1 MRKVLGILCLLFCL
15 YSCNSDDSS
24 NDPVVPE
31 PEIVKAPLTVLAYM
45 VANNNLDDDLYENIV
60 AMYQGLQ
67 LLDKPATLLVYW
79 DGKTP
84 FGENNVTHAILRFE
98 TDGEGNINGLPA
110 LDESYNMDV
119 IMATAEVVK
128 EYSTQ
133 MSASK
138 HVMTNVLKD
147 MLSLAPA
154 NRYGLIFGSHA
165 SAWTNSIFTSRSFG
179 QDGPGTDNTILLPDM
194 VEAIRSTGVHFDYI
208 LFDACYMGTIEV
220 CYDFKDVADYLI
232 ASVMEVPAYGFPYAT
247 ELMPALFEG
256 TEASYKKICQEFI
269 SFYTDFYTQK
279 KSAWGTV
286 ALINSK
292 EVNSLVSSLK
302 NEIISHKDK
311 LADYDVSSLQEY
323 GKSSGPDIAYD
334 LRQFVKELNDGNIPT
349 DFDEKLNKAVL
360 YKGCL
365 TEARPANYAVDV
377 ENYCGLGI
385 YIPVSSRTDWN
396 DYFKT
401 IDWFSASGWNEVT
414 FAWNF

>member
-1 MRKVLGILCLLFCL
+1 M
-15 YSCNSDDSS
+15 
-24 NDPVVPE
+24 PE
-31 PEIVKAPLTVLAYM
+31 TSTTPLTVLAYM
-45 VANNNLDDDLYENIV
+45 VANNDLDDDLYENLF

-79 DGKTP
+79 DGKTS
-84 FGENNVTHAILRFE
+84 FGENNATHAILRFE
-98 TDGEGNINGLPA
+98 TDGNGNINGLPA
-110 LDESYNMDV
+110 LNEGYDLEV
-119 IMATAEVVK
+119 IMTIAEVVK
-128 EYSTQ
+128 EYPVQSSVSKNVMST
-133 MSASK
+133 
-138 HVMTNVLKD
+138 VLTD
-147 MLSLAPA
+147 MLTFAPTD
-154 NRYGLIFGSHA
+154 RYGLIFGSHA
-165 SAWTNSIFTSRSFG
+165 SAWTNSIYTRSFG
-179 QDGPGTDNTILLPDM
+179 LDGQQTDNTILLPYM

-232 ASVMEVPAYGFPYAT
+232 ASVMEVPAYGFPYGT

-256 TEASYKKICQEFI
+256 IETSYKKICQEYI
-269 SFYTDFYTQK
+269 DYYIDVYSQK
-279 KSAWGTV
+279 HSAWGTV
-286 ALINSK
+286 VLIDNK

-302 NEIISHKDK
+302 NEITTHKDK
-311 LADYDVSSLQEY
+311 LADYKVSTLQDY
-323 GKSSGPDIAYD
+323 GKSSAPDIAYD

-365 TEARPANYAVDV
+365 TEARPSNYAVDA

>member
-1 MRKVLGILCLLFCL
+1 M
-15 YSCNSDDSS
+15 
-24 NDPVVPE
+24 PE
-31 PEIVKAPLTVLAYM
+31 TSTTPLTVLAYM
-45 VANNNLDDDLYENIV
+45 VANNDLDDDLYENLF

-79 DGKTP
+79 DGKTS
-84 FGENNVTHAILRFE
+84 FGENNATHAILRFE
-98 TDGEGNINGLPA
+98 TDGNGNINGLPA
-110 LDESYNMDV
+110 LNEGYDLEV
-119 IMATAEVVK
+119 IMTIAEVVK
-128 EYSTQ
+128 EYPVQSSVTKNVMST
-133 MSASK
+133 
-138 HVMTNVLKD
+138 VLTD
-147 MLSLAPA
+147 MLTFAPTD
-154 NRYGLIFGSHA
+154 RYGLIFGSHA
-165 SAWTNSIFTSRSFG
+165 SAWTNSIYTRSFG
-179 QDGPGTDNTILLPDM
+179 LDGQQTDNTILLPYM

-232 ASVMEVPAYGFPYAT
+232 ASVMEVPAYGFPYGT

-256 TEASYKKICQEFI
+256 IETSYKKICQEYI
-269 SFYTDFYTQK
+269 DYYIDVYSQK
-279 KSAWGTV
+279 HSAWGTV
-286 ALINSK
+286 VLIDNK
-292 EVNSLVSSLK
+292 QVNSLVSSLK
-302 NEIISHKDK
+302 NEITTHKDK
-311 LADYDVSSLQEY
+311 LADYKVSTLQDY
-323 GKSSGPDIAYD
+323 GKSSAPDIAYD

-365 TEARPANYAVDV
+365 TEARPANYAVDA

>member
-1 MRKVLGILCLLFCL
+1 MNKWFWILCLVCVFC
-15 YSCNSDDSS
+15 SCSNNDSP
-24 NDPVVPE
+24 DLPE
-31 PEIVKAPLTVLAYM
+31 TSTTPLTVLAYM
-45 VANNNLDDDLYENIV
+45 VANNDLDDDLYENLF

-79 DGKTP
+79 DGKTS
-84 FGENNVTHAILRFE
+84 FGENNATHAILRFE
-98 TDGEGNINGLPA
+98 TDGNGNINGLPA
-110 LDESYNMDV
+110 LNEGYDLEV
-119 IMATAEVVK
+119 IMTIAEVVK
-128 EYSTQ
+128 EYPVQSSVTKNVMST
-133 MSASK
+133 
-138 HVMTNVLKD
+138 VLTD
-147 MLSLAPA
+147 MLTFAPTD
-154 NRYGLIFGSHA
+154 RYGLIFGSHA
-165 SAWTNSIFTSRSFG
+165 SAWTNSIYTRSFG
-179 QDGPGTDNTILLPDM
+179 LDGQQTDNTILLPYM

-232 ASVMEVPAYGFPYAT
+232 ASVMEVPAYGFPYGT

-256 TEASYKKICQEFI
+256 IETSYKKICQEYI
-269 SFYTDFYTQK
+269 DYYIDVYSQK
-279 KSAWGTV
+279 HSAWGTV
-286 ALINSK
+286 VLIDNK
-292 EVNSLVSSLK
+292 QVNSLVSSLK
-302 NEIISHKDK
+302 NEITTHKDK
-311 LADYDVSSLQEY
+311 LADYKVSTLQDY
-323 GKSSGPDIAYD
+323 GKSSAPDIAYD

-365 TEARPANYAVDV
+365 TEARPANYAVDA

>member
-1 MRKVLGILCLLFCL
+1 M
-15 YSCNSDDSS
+15 
-24 NDPVVPE
+24 PE
-31 PEIVKAPLTVLAYM
+31 TSTTPLTVLAYM
-45 VANNNLDDDLYENIV
+45 VANNDLDDDLYENLF

-79 DGKTP
+79 DGKTS
-84 FGENNVTHAILRFE
+84 FGENNATHAILRFE
-98 TDGEGNINGLPA
+98 TDGNGNINGLPA
-110 LDESYNMDV
+110 LNEGYDLEV
-119 IMATAEVVK
+119 IMTIAEVVK
-128 EYSTQ
+128 EYPVQSSVTKNVMST
-133 MSASK
+133 
-138 HVMTNVLKD
+138 VLTD
-147 MLSLAPA
+147 MLTFAPTD
-154 NRYGLIFGSHA
+154 RYGLIFGSHA
-165 SAWTNSIFTSRSFG
+165 SAWTNSIYTRSFG
-179 QDGPGTDNTILLPDM
+179 LDGQQTDNTILLPYM

-232 ASVMEVPAYGFPYAT
+232 ASVMEVPAYGFPYGT

-256 TEASYKKICQEFI
+256 IETSYKKICQEYI
-269 SFYTDFYTQK
+269 DYYIDVYSQK
-279 KSAWGTV
+279 HSAWGTV
-286 ALINSK
+286 VLIDNK

-302 NEIISHKDK
+302 NEITTHKDK
-311 LADYDVSSLQEY
+311 LADYKVSTLQDY
-323 GKSSGPDIAYD
+323 GKSSAPDIAYD

>member
-1 MRKVLGILCLLFCL
+1 M
-15 YSCNSDDSS
+15 
-24 NDPVVPE
+24 PE
-31 PEIVKAPLTVLAYM
+31 TSTTPLTVLAYM
-45 VANNNLDDDLYENIV
+45 VANNDLDDDLYENLF

-79 DGKTP
+79 DGKTS
-84 FGENNVTHAILRFE
+84 FGENNATHAILRFE
-98 TDGEGNINGLPA
+98 TDGNGNINGLPA
-110 LDESYNMDV
+110 LNEGYDLEV
-119 IMATAEVVK
+119 IMTIAEVVK
-128 EYSTQ
+128 EYPVQSSVSKNVMST
-133 MSASK
+133 
-138 HVMTNVLKD
+138 VLTD
-147 MLSLAPA
+147 MLTFAPTD
-154 NRYGLIFGSHA
+154 RYGLIFGSHA
-165 SAWTNSIFTSRSFG
+165 SAWTNSIYTRSFG
-179 QDGPGTDNTILLPDM
+179 LDGQQTDSTILLPYM

-232 ASVMEVPAYGFPYAT
+232 ASVMEVPAYGFPYGT

-256 TEASYKKICQEFI
+256 IETSYKKICQEYI
-269 SFYTDFYTQK
+269 DYYIDVYSQK
-279 KSAWGTV
+279 HSAWGTV
-286 ALINSK
+286 VLIDNK

-302 NEIISHKDK
+302 NEITTHKDK
-311 LADYDVSSLQEY
+311 LADYKVSTLQDY
-323 GKSSGPDIAYD
+323 GKSSAPDIAYD

-365 TEARPANYAVDV
+365 TEARPSNYAVDA

>member
-1 MRKVLGILCLLFCL
+1 M
-15 YSCNSDDSS
+15 
-24 NDPVVPE
+24 PE
-31 PEIVKAPLTVLAYM
+31 TSTTPLTVLAYM
-45 VANNNLDDDLYENIV
+45 VANNDLDDDLYENLF

-79 DGKTP
+79 DGKTS
-84 FGENNVTHAILRFE
+84 FGENNATHAILRFE
-98 TDGEGNINGLPA
+98 TDGNGNINGLPA
-110 LDESYNMDV
+110 LNEGYDLEV
-119 IMATAEVVK
+119 IMTIAEVVK
-128 EYSTQ
+128 EYPVQSSVTKNVMST
-133 MSASK
+133 
-138 HVMTNVLKD
+138 VLTD
-147 MLSLAPA
+147 MLTFAPTD
-154 NRYGLIFGSHA
+154 RYGLIFGSHA
-165 SAWTNSIFTSRSFG
+165 SAWTNSIYTRSFG
-179 QDGPGTDNTILLPDM
+179 LDGQQTDNTILLPYM

-232 ASVMEVPAYGFPYAT
+232 ASVMEVPAYGFPYGT
-247 ELMPALFEG
+247 ELMPASFEG
-256 TEASYKKICQEFI
+256 IETSYKKICQEYI
-269 SFYTDFYTQK
+269 DYYIDVYSQK
-279 KSAWGTV
+279 HSAWGTV
-286 ALINSK
+286 VLIDNK

-302 NEIISHKDK
+302 NEITTHKDK
-311 LADYDVSSLQEY
+311 LADYKVSTLQDY
-323 GKSSGPDIAYD
+323 GKSSAPDIAYD

-365 TEARPANYAVDV
+365 TEARPSNYAVDA

>member
-1 MRKVLGILCLLFCL
+1 M
-15 YSCNSDDSS
+15 
-24 NDPVVPE
+24 PE
-31 PEIVKAPLTVLAYM
+31 TSTTPLTVLAYM
-45 VANNNLDDDLYENIV
+45 VANNDLDDDLYENLF

-79 DGKTP
+79 DGKTS
-84 FGENNVTHAILRFE
+84 FGENNATHAILRFE
-98 TDGEGNINGLPA
+98 TDGNGNINGLPA
-110 LDESYNMDV
+110 LNEGYDLEV
-119 IMATAEVVK
+119 IMTIAEVVK
-128 EYSTQ
+128 EYPVQSSVTKNVMST
-133 MSASK
+133 
-138 HVMTNVLKD
+138 VLTD
-147 MLSLAPA
+147 MLTFAPTD
-154 NRYGLIFGSHA
+154 RYGLIFGSHA
-165 SAWTNSIFTSRSFG
+165 SAWTNSIYTRSFG
-179 QDGPGTDNTILLPDM
+179 LDGQQTDNTILLPYM

-232 ASVMEVPAYGFPYAT
+232 ASVMEVPAYGFPYGT

-256 TEASYKKICQEFI
+256 IETSYKKICQEYI
-269 SFYTDFYTQK
+269 DYYIDVYSQK
-279 KSAWGTV
+279 HSAWGTV
-286 ALINSK
+286 VLIDNK

-302 NEIISHKDK
+302 NEITTHKDK
-311 LADYDVSSLQEY
+311 LADYKVSTLQDY
-323 GKSSGPDIAYD
+323 GKSSAPDIAYD

-349 DFDEKLNKAVL
+349 DFDEKLKKAVL

-365 TEARPANYAVDV
+365 TEARPSNYAVDA

>member
-1 MRKVLGILCLLFCL
+1 M
-15 YSCNSDDSS
+15 
-24 NDPVVPE
+24 PE
-31 PEIVKAPLTVLAYM
+31 TSTTPLTVLAYM
-45 VANNNLDDDLYENIV
+45 VANNDLDDDLYENLF

-79 DGKTP
+79 DGKTS
-84 FGENNVTHAILRFE
+84 FGENNATHAILRFE
-98 TDGEGNINGLPA
+98 TDGNGNINGLPA
-110 LDESYNMDV
+110 LNEGYDLEV
-119 IMATAEVVK
+119 IMTIAEVVK
-128 EYSTQ
+128 EYPVQSSVTKNVMST
-133 MSASK
+133 
-138 HVMTNVLKD
+138 VLTD
-147 MLSLAPA
+147 MLTFAPTD
-154 NRYGLIFGSHA
+154 RYGLIFGSHA
-165 SAWTNSIFTSRSFG
+165 SAWTNSIYTRSFG
-179 QDGPGTDNTILLPDM
+179 LDGQQTGNTILLPYM

-232 ASVMEVPAYGFPYAT
+232 ASVMEVPAYGFPYGT

-256 TEASYKKICQEFI
+256 IETSYKKICQEYI
-269 SFYTDFYTQK
+269 DYYIDVYSQK
-279 KSAWGTV
+279 HSAWGTV
-286 ALINSK
+286 VLIDNK
-292 EVNSLVSSLK
+292 QVNSLVSSLK
-302 NEIISHKDK
+302 NEITTHKDK
-311 LADYDVSSLQEY
+311 LADYKVSTLQDY
-323 GKSSGPDIAYD
+323 GKSSAPDIAYD

>member
-1 MRKVLGILCLLFCL
+1 M
-15 YSCNSDDSS
+15 
-24 NDPVVPE
+24 PE
-31 PEIVKAPLTVLAYM
+31 TSTTPLTVLAYM
-45 VANNNLDDDLYENIV
+45 VANNDLDDDLYENLF

-79 DGKTP
+79 DGKTS
-84 FGENNVTHAILRFE
+84 FGENNATHAILRFE
-98 TDGEGNINGLPA
+98 TDGNGNINGLPA
-110 LDESYNMDV
+110 LNEGYDLEV
-119 IMATAEVVK
+119 IMTIAEVVK
-128 EYSTQ
+128 EYPVQSSVTKNVMST
-133 MSASK
+133 
-138 HVMTNVLKD
+138 VLTD
-147 MLSLAPA
+147 MLTFAPTD
-154 NRYGLIFGSHA
+154 RYGLIFGSHA
-165 SAWTNSIFTSRSFG
+165 SAWTNSIYTRSFG
-179 QDGPGTDNTILLPDM
+179 LDGQQTDNTILLPYM

-232 ASVMEVPAYGFPYAT
+232 ASVMEVPAYGFPYGT

-256 TEASYKKICQEFI
+256 IETSYKKICQEYI
-269 SFYTDFYTQK
+269 DYYIDVYSQK
-279 KSAWGTV
+279 HSAWGTV
-286 ALINSK
+286 VLIDNK

-302 NEIISHKDK
+302 NEITTHKDK
-311 LADYDVSSLQEY
+311 LADYKVSTLQDY
-323 GKSSGPDIAYD
+323 GKSSAPDIAYD

-365 TEARPANYAVDV
+365 TEARPSNYAVDV

>member
-1 MRKVLGILCLLFCL
+1 M
-15 YSCNSDDSS
+15 
-24 NDPVVPE
+24 PE
-31 PEIVKAPLTVLAYM
+31 TSTTPLTVLAYM
-45 VANNNLDDDLYENIV
+45 VANNDLDDDLYENLF

-79 DGKTP
+79 DGKTS
-84 FGENNVTHAILRFE
+84 FGENNATHAILRFE
-98 TDGEGNINGLPA
+98 TDGNGNINGLPA
-110 LDESYNMDV
+110 LNEGYDLEV
-119 IMATAEVVK
+119 IMTIAEVVK
-128 EYSTQ
+128 EYPVQSSVTKNVMST
-133 MSASK
+133 
-138 HVMTNVLKD
+138 VLTD
-147 MLSLAPA
+147 MLTFAPTD
-154 NRYGLIFGSHA
+154 RYGLIFGSHA
-165 SAWTNSIFTSRSFG
+165 SAWTNSIYTRSFG
-179 QDGPGTDNTILLPDM
+179 LDGQQTDNTILLPYM

-232 ASVMEVPAYGFPYAT
+232 ASVMEVPAYGFPYGT

-256 TEASYKKICQEFI
+256 IETSYKKICQEYI
-269 SFYTDFYTQK
+269 DYYIDVYSQK
-279 KSAWGTV
+279 HSAWGTV
-286 ALINSK
+286 VLIDNK

-302 NEIISHKDK
+302 NEITTHKDK
-311 LADYDVSSLQEY
+311 LADYKVSTLQDY
-323 GKSSGPDIAYD
+323 GKSSAPDIAYD

-365 TEARPANYAVDV
+365 TEARPSNYAVDA

>member
-1 MRKVLGILCLLFCL
+1 M
-15 YSCNSDDSS
+15 
-24 NDPVVPE
+24 PE
-31 PEIVKAPLTVLAYM
+31 TSTTPLTVLAYM
-45 VANNNLDDDLYENIV
+45 VANNDLNDDLYENLF

-79 DGKTP
+79 DGKTS
-84 FGENNVTHAILRFE
+84 FGENNATHAILRFE
-98 TDGEGNINGLPA
+98 TDGNGNINGLPA
-110 LDESYNMDV
+110 LNEGYDLEV
-119 IMATAEVVK
+119 IMTIAEVVK
-128 EYSTQ
+128 EYPVQSSVTKNVMST
-133 MSASK
+133 
-138 HVMTNVLKD
+138 VLTD
-147 MLSLAPA
+147 MLTFAPTD
-154 NRYGLIFGSHA
+154 RYGLIFGSHA
-165 SAWTNSIFTSRSFG
+165 SAWTNSIYTRSFG
-179 QDGPGTDNTILLPDM
+179 LDGQQTDNTILLPYM

-232 ASVMEVPAYGFPYAT
+232 ASVMEVPAYGFPYGT

-256 TEASYKKICQEFI
+256 IETSYKKICQEYI
-269 SFYTDFYTQK
+269 DYYIDVYSQK
-279 KSAWGTV
+279 HSAWGTV
-286 ALINSK
+286 VLIDNK

-302 NEIISHKDK
+302 NEITTHKDK
-311 LADYDVSSLQEY
+311 LADYKVSTLQDY
-323 GKSSGPDIAYD
+323 GKSSAPDIAYD

>member
-1 MRKVLGILCLLFCL
+1 M
-15 YSCNSDDSS
+15 
-24 NDPVVPE
+24 PE
-31 PEIVKAPLTVLAYM
+31 TSTTPLTVLAYM
-45 VANNNLDDDLYENIV
+45 VANNDLDDDLYENLF

-79 DGKTP
+79 DGKTS
-84 FGENNVTHAILRFE
+84 FGENNATHAILRFE
-98 TDGEGNINGLPA
+98 TDGNGNINGLPA
-110 LDESYNMDV
+110 LNEGYDLEV
-119 IMATAEVVK
+119 IMTIAEVVK
-128 EYSTQ
+128 EYPVQSSVTKNVMST
-133 MSASK
+133 
-138 HVMTNVLKD
+138 VLTD
-147 MLSLAPA
+147 MLTFAPTD
-154 NRYGLIFGSHA
+154 RYGLIFGSHA
-165 SAWTNSIFTSRSFG
+165 SAWTNSIYTRSFG
-179 QDGPGTDNTILLPDM
+179 LDGQQTDNTILLPDM

-232 ASVMEVPAYGFPYAT
+232 ASVMEVPAYGFPYGT

-256 TEASYKKICQEFI
+256 IETSYKKICQEYI
-269 SFYTDFYTQK
+269 DYYIDVYSQK
-279 KSAWGTV
+279 HSAWGTV
-286 ALINSK
+286 VLIDNK

-302 NEIISHKDK
+302 NEITTHKDK
-311 LADYDVSSLQEY
+311 LADYKVSTLQDY
-323 GKSSGPDIAYD
+323 GKSSAPDIAYD

>member
-1 MRKVLGILCLLFCL
+1 MNKWFWILCLVCVFC
-15 YSCNSDDSS
+15 SCNNNDSP
-24 NDPVVPE
+24 DLPE
-31 PEIVKAPLTVLAYM
+31 TSTTPLTVLAYM
-45 VANNNLDDDLYENIV
+45 VANNDLDDDLYENLF

-79 DGKTP
+79 DGKTS
-84 FGENNVTHAILRFE
+84 FGENNATHAILRFE
-98 TDGEGNINGLPA
+98 TDGNGNINGLPA
-110 LDESYNMDV
+110 LNEGYDLEV
-119 IMATAEVVK
+119 IMTIAEVVK
-128 EYSTQ
+128 EYPVQSSVTKNVMST
-133 MSASK
+133 
-138 HVMTNVLKD
+138 VLTD
-147 MLSLAPA
+147 MLTFAPTD
-154 NRYGLIFGSHA
+154 RYGLIFGSHA
-165 SAWTNSIFTSRSFG
+165 SAWTNSIYTRSFG
-179 QDGPGTDNTILLPDM
+179 LDGQQTDNTILLPYM

-232 ASVMEVPAYGFPYAT
+232 ASVMEVPAYGFPYGT

-256 TEASYKKICQEFI
+256 IETSYKKICQEYI
-269 SFYTDFYTQK
+269 DYYIDVYSQK
-279 KSAWGTV
+279 HSAWGTV
-286 ALINSK
+286 VLIDNK

-302 NEIISHKDK
+302 NEITTHKDK
-311 LADYDVSSLQEY
+311 LADYKVSTLQDY
-323 GKSSGPDIAYD
+323 GKSSAPDIAYD

-365 TEARPANYAVDV
+365 TEARPSNYAVDA

>member
-1 MRKVLGILCLLFCL
+1 M
-15 YSCNSDDSS
+15 
-24 NDPVVPE
+24 PE
-31 PEIVKAPLTVLAYM
+31 TSTTPLTVLAYM
-45 VANNNLDDDLYENIV
+45 VANNDLDDDLYENLF

-79 DGKTP
+79 DGKTS
-84 FGENNVTHAILRFE
+84 FGENNATHAILRFE
-98 TDGEGNINGLPA
+98 TDGNGNINGLPA
-110 LDESYNMDV
+110 LNEGYDLEV
-119 IMATAEVVK
+119 IMTIAEVVK
-128 EYSTQ
+128 EYPVQSSVTKNVMST
-133 MSASK
+133 
-138 HVMTNVLKD
+138 VLTD
-147 MLSLAPA
+147 MLTFAPTD
-154 NRYGLIFGSHA
+154 RYGLIFGSHA
-165 SAWTNSIFTSRSFG
+165 SAWTNSIYTRSFG
-179 QDGPGTDNTILLPDM
+179 LDGQQTDNTILLPDM

-232 ASVMEVPAYGFPYAT
+232 ASVMEVPAYGFPYGT

-256 TEASYKKICQEFI
+256 IETSYKKICQEYI
-269 SFYTDFYTQK
+269 DYYIDVYSQK
-279 KSAWGTV
+279 HSAWGTV
-286 ALINSK
+286 VLIDNK

-302 NEIISHKDK
+302 NEITTHKDK
-311 LADYDVSSLQEY
+311 LADYKVSTLQDY
-323 GKSSGPDIAYD
+323 GKSSAPDIAYD

-365 TEARPANYAVDV
+365 TEALPANYAVDV

>member
-1 MRKVLGILCLLFCL
+1 M
-15 YSCNSDDSS
+15 
-24 NDPVVPE
+24 PE
-31 PEIVKAPLTVLAYM
+31 TSTTPLTVLAYM
-45 VANNNLDDDLYENIV
+45 VANNDLDDDLYENLF

-79 DGKTP
+79 DGKTS
-84 FGENNVTHAILRFE
+84 FGENNATHAILRFE
-98 TDGEGNINGLPA
+98 TDGNGNINGLPA
-110 LDESYNMDV
+110 LNEGYDLEV
-119 IMATAEVVK
+119 IMTIAEVVK
-128 EYSTQ
+128 EYPIQSSVTKNVMST
-133 MSASK
+133 
-138 HVMTNVLKD
+138 VLTD
-147 MLSLAPA
+147 MLTFAPTD
-154 NRYGLIFGSHA
+154 RYGLIFGSHA
-165 SAWTNSIFTSRSFG
+165 SAWTNSIYTRSFG
-179 QDGPGTDNTILLPDM
+179 LDGQQTDNTILLPYM

-232 ASVMEVPAYGFPYAT
+232 ASVMEVPAYGFPYGT

-256 TEASYKKICQEFI
+256 IETSYKKICQEYI
-269 SFYTDFYTQK
+269 DYYIDVYSQK
-279 KSAWGTV
+279 HSAWGTV
-286 ALINSK
+286 VLIDNK
-292 EVNSLVSSLK
+292 QVNSLVSSLK
-302 NEIISHKDK
+302 NEITTHKDK
-311 LADYDVSSLQEY
+311 LADYKVSTLQDY
-323 GKSSGPDIAYD
+323 GKSSAPDIAYD

>member
-1 MRKVLGILCLLFCL
+1 M
-15 YSCNSDDSS
+15 
-24 NDPVVPE
+24 PE
-31 PEIVKAPLTVLAYM
+31 TSTTPLTVLAYM
-45 VANNNLDDDLYENIV
+45 VANNDLDDDLYENLF

-79 DGKTP
+79 DGKTS
-84 FGENNVTHAILRFE
+84 FGENNATHAILRFE
-98 TDGEGNINGLPA
+98 TDGNGNINGLPA
-110 LDESYNMDV
+110 LNEGYDLEV
-119 IMATAEVVK
+119 IMTIAEVVK
-128 EYSTQ
+128 EYPVQSSVTKNVMST
-133 MSASK
+133 
-138 HVMTNVLKD
+138 VLTD
-147 MLSLAPA
+147 MLTFAPTD
-154 NRYGLIFGSHA
+154 RYGLIFGSHA
-165 SAWTNSIFTSRSFG
+165 SAWTNSIYTRSFG
-179 QDGPGTDNTILLPDM
+179 LDGQQTDNTILLPYM

-232 ASVMEVPAYGFPYAT
+232 ASVMEVPAYGFPYGT

-256 TEASYKKICQEFI
+256 IETSYKKICQEYI
-269 SFYTDFYTQK
+269 DYYIDVYSQK
-279 KSAWGTV
+279 HSAWGTV
-286 ALINSK
+286 VLIDNK

-302 NEIISHKDK
+302 NEITTHKDK
-311 LADYDVSSLQEY
+311 LADYKVSTLQDY
-323 GKSSGPDIAYD
+323 GKSSAPDIAYD

-365 TEARPANYAVDV
+365 TEARPSNYAVDV

-385 YIPVSSRTDWN
+385 YIPVSSRTVWN

>member
-1 MRKVLGILCLLFCL
+1 M
-15 YSCNSDDSS
+15 
-24 NDPVVPE
+24 PE
-31 PEIVKAPLTVLAYM
+31 TSTTPLTVLAYM
-45 VANNNLDDDLYENIV
+45 VANNDLDDDLYENLF

-79 DGKTP
+79 DGKTS
-84 FGENNVTHAILRFE
+84 FGENNATHAILRFE
-98 TDGEGNINGLPA
+98 TDGNGNINGLPA
-110 LDESYNMDV
+110 LNEGYDLEV
-119 IMATAEVVK
+119 IMTIAEVVK
-128 EYSTQ
+128 EYPVQSSVTKNVMST
-133 MSASK
+133 
-138 HVMTNVLKD
+138 VLTD
-147 MLSLAPA
+147 MLTFAPTD
-154 NRYGLIFGSHA
+154 RYGLIFGSHA
-165 SAWTNSIFTSRSFG
+165 SAWTNSIYTRSFG
-179 QDGPGTDNTILLPDM
+179 LDGQQTGNTILLPYM

-232 ASVMEVPAYGFPYAT
+232 ASVMEVPAYGFPYGT

-256 TEASYKKICQEFI
+256 IETSYKKICQEYI
-269 SFYTDFYTQK
+269 DYYIDVYSQK
-279 KSAWGTV
+279 HSAWGTV
-286 ALINSK
+286 VLIDNK
-292 EVNSLVSSLK
+292 QVNSLVSSLK
-302 NEIISHKDK
+302 NEITTHKDK
-311 LADYDVSSLQEY
+311 LADYKVSTLQDY
-323 GKSSGPDIAYD
+323 GKSSAPDIAYD

-365 TEARPANYAVDV
+365 TEARPSNYAVDA

>member
-1 MRKVLGILCLLFCL
+1 MNKWFWILCLVCVFC
-15 YSCNSDDSS
+15 SCSNNDSP
-24 NDPVVPE
+24 DLPE
-31 PEIVKAPLTVLAYM
+31 TSTTPLTVLAYM
-45 VANNNLDDDLYENIV
+45 VANNDLDDDLYENLF

-79 DGKTP
+79 DGKTS
-84 FGENNVTHAILRFE
+84 FGENNATHAILRFE
-98 TDGEGNINGLPA
+98 TDGNGNINGLPA
-110 LDESYNMDV
+110 LNEGYDLEV
-119 IMATAEVVK
+119 IMTIAEVVK
-128 EYSTQ
+128 EYPVQSSVSKNVMST
-133 MSASK
+133 
-138 HVMTNVLKD
+138 VLTD
-147 MLSLAPA
+147 MLTFAPTD
-154 NRYGLIFGSHA
+154 RYGLIFGSHA
-165 SAWTNSIFTSRSFG
+165 SAWTNSIYTRSFG
-179 QDGPGTDNTILLPDM
+179 LDGQQTDNTILLPYM

-232 ASVMEVPAYGFPYAT
+232 ASVMEVPAYGFPYGT

-256 TEASYKKICQEFI
+256 IETSYKKICQEYI
-269 SFYTDFYTQK
+269 DYYIDVYSQK
-279 KSAWGTV
+279 HSAWGTV
-286 ALINSK
+286 VLIDNK
-292 EVNSLVSSLK
+292 QVNSLVSSLK
-302 NEIISHKDK
+302 NEITTHKDK
-311 LADYDVSSLQEY
+311 LADYKVSTLQDY
-323 GKSSGPDIAYD
+323 GKSSAPDIAYD

-365 TEARPANYAVDV
+365 TEARPANYAVDA